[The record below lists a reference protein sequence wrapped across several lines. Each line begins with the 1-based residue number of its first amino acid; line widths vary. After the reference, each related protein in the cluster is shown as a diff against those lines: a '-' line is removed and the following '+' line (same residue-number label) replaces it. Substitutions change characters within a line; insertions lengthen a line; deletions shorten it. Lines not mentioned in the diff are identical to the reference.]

1 VIRSMFKNEDL
12 RYKSIFV
19 KLNWNSL
26 EFLSRNIYYPSDD
39 LYIADI
45 L

>member
-1 VIRSMFKNEDL
+1 
-12 RYKSIFV
+12 V

-26 EFLSRNIYYPSDD
+26 EFLSRNIYYPSYD